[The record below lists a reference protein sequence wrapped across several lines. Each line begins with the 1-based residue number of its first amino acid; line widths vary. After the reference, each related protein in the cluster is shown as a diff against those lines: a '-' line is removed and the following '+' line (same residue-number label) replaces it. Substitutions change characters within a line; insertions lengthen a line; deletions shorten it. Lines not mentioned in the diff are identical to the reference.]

1 MKKIIF
7 IVFYFFATFLAF
19 SESQIILEEKCSYK
33 QISLFEN
40 EKYIKQQ
47 NFYEELYEDMETL
60 CYILSVGYAGY
71 EEMVL
76 KGFNINSLKNNFINA
91 YKNLS
96 QIDTKNFIHFLKN
109 ELAPFISDSHF
120 QIIGKQSIS
129 NFIEKKTCYWTDV
142 FVEKQNQ
149 DYFSIYS
156 NQYIP
161 DGLKYNDNKE
171 NLFFYP
177 TKGNNIFRIGIIS
190 SKKQDKVEIN
200 FSGKN
205 YNFITKDDN
214 AIEKNTLRYKTIE
227 TNSSSYIALNT
238 FYLPFSE
245 DSSRKSTEK
254 ILNKFIDCGAIYK
267 DKKNIIL
274 DLRSNQGG
282 NAAYPASFLYKL
294 YSKKRIKDNAK
305 LISLM
310 DNWFVYSFS
319 DRENIISPVSC
330 EAEFLLNSKRNT
342 FSNYKKDVS
351 KIEKMKKDP
360 LKIIEQ
366 HGFDKSKLFKDKSS
380 FNGKLLIIV
389 DRNTMSA
396 GELVIPLAKKIL
408 GNEQVITIGENTY
421 GAASYWKVIT
431 LELPNSKIGINTTF
445 SSNKMIADYLD
456 WHGEGYGFFPDY
468 WATGSDLNEAIY
480 LITNDDEMKEK
491 LKNIEFRLL

>member
-19 SESQIILEEKCSYK
+19 SENQIISEEKYSYK

-47 NFYEELYEDMETL
+47 NSYEDMKML
-60 CYILSVGYAGY
+60 CYILSVGYADY

-91 YKNLS
+91 YKNIT
-96 QIDTKNFIHFLKN
+96 QIDTKNFVRFLKN

-129 NFIEKKTCYWTDV
+129 NFIEKKTCYWTDA

-149 DYFSIYS
+149 NYLSIYS
-156 NQYIP
+156 NQHIP

-177 TKGNNIFRIGIIS
+177 TKGKNIFRIGIIS
-190 SKKQDKVEIN
+190 SKKQDKVEII

-214 AIEKNTLRYKTIE
+214 AIEKNTIRYKTIE

-238 FYLPFSE
+238 FPFSE

-274 DLRSNQGG
+274 DLQSNQGG
-282 NAAYPASFLYKL
+282 NAAYPASSLYKL
-294 YSKKRIKDNAK
+294 YSKKRIKNNNK

-319 DRENIISPVSC
+319 DRENII
-330 EAEFLLNSKRNT
+330 
-342 FSNYKKDVS
+342 
-351 KIEKMKKDP
+351 
-360 LKIIEQ
+360 
-366 HGFDKSKLFKDKSS
+366 
-380 FNGKLLIIV
+380 
-389 DRNTMSA
+389 
-396 GELVIPLAKKIL
+396 
-408 GNEQVITIGENTY
+408 
-421 GAASYWKVIT
+421 
-431 LELPNSKIGINTTF
+431 
-445 SSNKMIADYLD
+445 
-456 WHGEGYGFFPDY
+456 
-468 WATGSDLNEAIY
+468 
-480 LITNDDEMKEK
+480 
-491 LKNIEFRLL
+491 